1 MYNRYPQRRKL
12 KQWKRT
18 TEICN
23 SKTAPET
30 YIYIQ
35 CVYIYMSHTEMPT
48 KENSLRKTDNKTH
61 FADPNMYHCL
71 KQGQQNKQ
79 SIN

>member
-12 KQWKRT
+12 KPWKRT

-23 SKTAPET
+23 SRTAPET
-30 YIYIQ
+30 YVYIH
-35 CVYIYMSHTEMPT
+35 VYIYMSHTDMPT
-48 KENSLRKTDNKTH
+48 KENSLRKTDTKTH

-71 KQGQQNKQ
+71 K
-79 SIN
+79 